1 MALNLTELMDARVNP
16 GAVQSRLHAR
26 FERVRVAAV
35 RPDWQYQYA
44 MIASDEQKRDR
55 LIVLFGWNRGW
66 RYQPWSPWSRKTPLP
81 FRLEDV

>member
-1 MALNLTELMDARVNP
+1 MDSRVNP

-26 FERVRVAAV
+26 FDRVRVAAV

-44 MIASDEQKRDR
+44 MVASDADQRDR
-55 LIVLFGWNRGW
+55 LIILFGWAHGW
-66 RYQPWSPWSRKTPLP
+66 RYRPWSPNKPLP